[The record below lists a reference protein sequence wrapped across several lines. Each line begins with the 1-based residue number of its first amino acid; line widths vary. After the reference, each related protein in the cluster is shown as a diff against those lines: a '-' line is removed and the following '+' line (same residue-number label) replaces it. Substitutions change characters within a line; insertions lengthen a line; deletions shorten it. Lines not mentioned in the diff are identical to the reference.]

1 MALVTNK
8 VRAPDCAP
16 TWPESAMMTVP
27 ALTAEALGSFLAT
40 DMHRRF
46 GSLHACLTELVPSLA
61 RLALECIGNSDA
73 LYHNVE
79 HTMLVTLAGHEIMK
93 GRALL
98 VPTHPSDY
106 AHFIV
111 ACLMH
116 DIGYV
121 RGILKGDGP
130 DGYVIDAA
138 GRKAKLPRG
147 SSDAALLP
155 YHVER
160 SKLFVMDRIATS
172 EVFDA
177 DRIAR
182 AIDFTKFPLA
192 AEVDDEELEEGSLL
206 RAADLIGQLGDPQYL
221 RKANALYHEFDEV
234 GMNRQRGY
242 TSSADLIDLYP
253 RFYWENVAP
262 HVQLAVR
269 YLNVTSSGRQWIAN
283 LYGNVFRAEY
293 DLRLSGPEQ

>member
-1 MALVTNK
+1 
-8 VRAPDCAP
+8 
-16 TWPESAMMTVP
+16 
-27 ALTAEALGSFLAT
+27 
-40 DMHRRF
+40 
-46 GSLHACLTELVPSLA
+46 LA

-98 VPTHPSDY
+98 VPTHPTDY

-130 DGYVIDAA
+130 DGYVIDAT

-172 EVFDA
+172 DVFDA
-177 DRIAR
+177 ARIAR
-182 AIDFTKFPLA
+182 D
-192 AEVDDEELEEGSLL
+192 
-206 RAADLIGQLGDPQYL
+206 
-221 RKANALYHEFDEV
+221 
-234 GMNRQRGY
+234 
-242 TSSADLIDLYP
+242 
-253 RFYWENVAP
+253 RFYEISV
-262 HVQLAVR
+262 VCR
-269 YLNVTSSGRQWIAN
+269 SR
-283 LYGNVFRAEY
+283 
-293 DLRLSGPEQ
+293 

>member
-1 MALVTNK
+1 MAWVTSK
-8 VRAPDCAP
+8 GRAPDCPP
-16 TWPESAMMTVP
+16 TWAQTAMMTVP
-27 ALTAEALGSFLAT
+27 ALTAEALGSFLAA
-40 DMHRRF
+40 DMDRRF
-46 GSLHACLTELVPSLA
+46 GSSHARLTELVPSLA

-98 VPTHPSDY
+98 VPTHPEDY

-130 DGYVIDAA
+130 DGYVIDAT

-172 EVFDA
+172 DVFDA
-177 DRIAR
+177 ARIAR
-182 AIDFTKFPLA
+182 AIDFTRFPLS
-192 AEVDDEELEEGSLL
+192 AEADDEELEEGSLL

-221 RKANALYHEFDEV
+221 RKANALYYEFDEV

-242 TSSADLIDLYP
+242 TSSADLIDLYS
-253 RFYWENVAP
+253 RFYWESVAP